1 MARAWGSGADG
12 DAPGACL
19 WHLTQLGGSSVLLFT
34 WTLTEVMAE
43 YSQKLAEVIE
53 FAEEH

>member
-19 WHLTQLGGSSVLLFT
+19 CHLTQLGGSSTLLFT

-53 FAEEH
+53 FAEDN